1 MPAQQGAAARQR
13 AEQAAKAHLLNVF
26 LQVGHALAVVAELVE
41 GGLELVV
48 VARAAGAAEAK
59 ASSAVAPA
67 LVVHLRHD
75 DQEAGGG
82 TLLRARGEL
91 KLRTVGGRSG
101 GCASRGRATGA

>member
-1 MPAQQGAAARQR
+1 MSRKHEP
-13 AEQAAKAHLLNVF
+13 HVFIF

-59 ASSAVAPA
+59 AASAVAPA

-82 TLLRARGEL
+82 TLLRARGNSSSGPLAAAPVALPAAAEL
-91 KLRTVGGRSG
+91 LVRVRD
-101 GCASRGRATGA
+101 AHW

>member
-1 MPAQQGAAARQR
+1 MSRKHEP
-13 AEQAAKAHLLNVF
+13 HVFIF

-59 ASSAVAPA
+59 ASPAVAPA

-75 DQEAGGG
+75 DDQEVGGG
-82 TLLRARGEL
+82 TLLRARGNSSSGPLAAAPVAVPAAAEL
-91 KLRTVGGRSG
+91 RVRD
-101 GCASRGRATGA
+101 AHW

>member
-1 MPAQQGAAARQR
+1 MSRKHEP
-13 AEQAAKAHLLNVF
+13 HVFIF

-82 TLLRARGEL
+82 TLLRASRTGEEQL
-91 KLRTVGGRSG
+91 KLRTVGGRCG

>member
-1 MPAQQGAAARQR
+1 MSRKHEP
-13 AEQAAKAHLLNVF
+13 HVFIF
-26 LQVGHALAVVAELVE
+26 LQVVE
-41 GGLELVV
+41 GGLELV

-82 TLLRARGEL
+82 TLVRARGNSSSGPLAAAPVAVPAAAEL
-91 KLRTVGGRSG
+91 RVRD
-101 GCASRGRATGA
+101 AHW